1 MTLRTPHV
9 LGTFE
14 MRVEIGK
21 VREFAR
27 ATGATDPAYFEDER
41 PPVPPTF
48 LTTAAFWQPPEMQ
61 RPYEAAGMDLSR
73 VLHGQQRYEYLAPV
87 RAGDVLSVEIRID
100 SIETKS
106 GARGG
111 AMRLAHVVSEFRDP
125 EGSLVARGTS
135 TTIETAPVA

>member
-1 MTLRTPHV
+1 
-9 LGTFE
+9 

-21 VREFAR
+21 LREFAR
-27 ATGATDPAYFEDER
+27 ATGATDAAYFEDER

-61 RPYEAAGMDLSR
+61 RPYEAAGMELSR

-87 RAGDVLSVEIRID
+87 RAGDVLSVEVRIE
-100 SIETKS
+100 SLETKS

>member
-9 LGTFE
+9 LGSFE
-14 MRVEIGK
+14 MRVEVGK

-27 ATGATDPAYFEDER
+27 ATGATDAAYFEQER

-61 RPYEAAGMDLSR
+61 RPYEAAGMELAR
-73 VLHGQQRYEYLAPV
+73 VLHGQQRYEFFAPV
-87 RAGDVLSVEIRID
+87 IAGDVLSVEVRID
-100 SIETKS
+100 SIETKA

-111 AMRLAHVVSEFRDP
+111 AMRLANVVSEFRNT